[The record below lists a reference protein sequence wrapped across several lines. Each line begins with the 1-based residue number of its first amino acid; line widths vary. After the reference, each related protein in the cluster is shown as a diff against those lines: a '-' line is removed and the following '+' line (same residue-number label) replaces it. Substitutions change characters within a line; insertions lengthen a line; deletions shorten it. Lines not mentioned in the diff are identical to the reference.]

1 MEHVE
6 DKLDHFSKMIL
17 QSATSKRNEKIE
29 AVEKEKQK
37 VLEKKELEFL
47 EEAYH
52 QIQDYLRKLRK
63 KKNEIISRATM
74 DGRRKLLNKR
84 EKIVKE
90 IFQEVEEEIL
100 QFTKTPEYYA
110 YLVESIK
117 KNQQL
122 INDEDVTIF
131 ISPTDEQY
139 LEELNKKFQNKVMVD
154 EKEQDMLGG
163 CKIVSKTKNIVV
175 NDSLRQKLNQQRKQF
190 LHDSKLEIE

>member
-29 AVEKEKQK
+29 TVEKEKQK